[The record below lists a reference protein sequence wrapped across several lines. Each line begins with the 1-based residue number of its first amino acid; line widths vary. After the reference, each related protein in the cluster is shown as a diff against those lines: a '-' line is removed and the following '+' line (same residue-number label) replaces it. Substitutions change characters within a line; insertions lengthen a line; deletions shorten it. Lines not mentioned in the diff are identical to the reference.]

1 MTSERLLAGD
11 AGTAALTVD
20 GLHPADIVAGT
31 PVASSTEL
39 TSARGVDVGVWQLT
53 AGTVTDTEV
62 DEVFIV
68 LTGRGEVT
76 FADGEVVPL
85 APGAVV
91 RLCAGERTTWTV
103 TETLRKIYVL
113 LPHEEPVL

>member
-11 AGTAALTVD
+11 AVATALTVD
-20 GLHPADIVAGT
+20 GLHPADVVAGT

-39 TSARGVDVGVWQLT
+39 TTDAGVSVGVWEIT

-76 FADGEVVPL
+76 FADGEVVSL

-91 RLCAGERTTWTV
+91 RLRAGERTTWV
-103 TETLRKIYVL
+103 VAETLRKIYVL